1 MWPCTAAHESLL
13 DHTLPHPTLPQ
24 SSWHLQNTPHLL
36 PPQTLCTHSASART
50 FFPTCLQGSPLHFCR
65 LALMSPSE
73 RQGQKG
79 YCLGDS
85 LPPLPNSVSFPC
97 TGQPPVYQACICF
110 CVHSLSSTVPGVCL
124 AHNRWKEWMLNE
136 WTPREKT
143 AHFTSQ
149 TRRIKHGLETEFV
162 IYPRSGASGYWRTR
176 LLSLPMGESGGSQA
190 LLFRRRHLCIFKAKI
205 ASEKVKQATNILFKA
220 ITIGERGQNSVWTQ
234 LHWGRG
240 GRVFKCWGDLVGKY
254 WSTLE
259 RSQSHLCLLIGFILR

>member
-85 LPPLPNSVSFPC
+85 LPPLPHSVSFPC

-162 IYPRSGASGYWRTR
+162 IPGVVPVGTGEPGYCHCPWESLVEAKLFSSEEDIYVFSKQKLHQKKLNRQPIFYSK
-176 LLSLPMGESGGSQA
+176 LLP
-190 LLFRRRHLCIFKAKI
+190 
-205 ASEKVKQATNILFKA
+205 
-220 ITIGERGQNSVWTQ
+220 
-234 LHWGRG
+234 
-240 GRVFKCWGDLVGKY
+240 
-254 WSTLE
+254 
-259 RSQSHLCLLIGFILR
+259 